1 MFFKKWFLPWT
12 AQEQFESTQ
21 QFQAWLKRQHKRF
34 TDLRMV
40 LLVLAAAAL
49 LAGYAL
55 DSRPVMLVTI
65 APLALLL
72 LATMALDQIEKHM
85 EE

>member
-1 MFFKKWFLPWT
+1 MFFRKWFLPWT
-12 AQEQFESTQ
+12 AQEQFESAQ

-49 LAGYAL
+49 LAGYVL

-72 LATMALDQIEKHM
+72 LATMALDQLEKHM